1 MADKKATV
9 EDFAEVV
16 GLPQEEA
23 AKAFAEAGWSMRVT
37 RRDGQGCIC
46 TRDYRLDR
54 VNVGVA
60 AGVVTEVRSIG

>member
-1 MADKKATV
+1 MTDKKVAV
-9 EDFAEVV
+9 EDFAEVI
-16 GLPQEEA
+16 GLSEA
-23 AKAFAEAGWSMRVT
+23 DAKKAFSENGWSMRVT

-54 VNVGVA
+54 VNVAVV